1 MSIFFGED
9 MHHHLNTIIAKR
21 YPAMP
26 GPTTYVL
33 FSGLDPVPIGD
44 TDYRQAL
51 DRYEH
56 NATLASFSDA
66 LQQWTVQRS

>member
-1 MSIFFGED
+1 
-9 MHHHLNTIIAKR
+9 
-21 YPAMP
+21 MP
-26 GPTTYVL
+26 GSTTYAL